1 MVNIEIVSP
10 CPYLSEYI
18 KCYWILEKGNDLHI
32 ERLFPSGETELIFH
46 YRTPF
51 TENCNNSSIIQPEF
65 LCCGQFTSYKDII
78 SDSGA
83 GLIGIVF
90 YPHTMKC
97 FFGLHPAELSESTAN
112 LADIDRSYREL
123 GCRLQD
129 AKDNDQRIKLVE
141 RFLIKRFEV
150 QKKSHFH
157 LVKQSLNCFS
167 PENGKKQLQN
177 LWKDYKISERQF
189 ERVFKE
195 HVGLAPR
202 SFSEIV
208 RFQKALSMF
217 GRNLNL
223 ADITFDSGY
232 YDQPQFIR
240 SFKKF
245 TGYTPGEYSKK
256 VKMSV

>member
-1 MVNIEIVSP
+1 MVDIEILQP
-10 CPYLSEYI
+10 CPYLSEFV

-51 TENCNNSSIIQPEF
+51 TENFKSQSVRQPEF

-83 GLIGIVF
+83 GLIGIIF
-90 YPHTMKC
+90 YPHTMNC
-97 FFGLHPAELSESTAN
+97 FFGLNPSELSESTAD

-123 GCRLQD
+123 GQQLQE
-129 AKDNDQRIKLVE
+129 AADNTSRIRLVE
-141 RFLIKRFEV
+141 NFLLKRLRV
-150 QKKSHFH
+150 PQKSHFH
-157 LVKQSLNCFS
+157 MVKQSLDCLS
-167 PENGKKQLQN
+167 PANGIRPLQN
-177 LWKDYKISERQF
+177 LWRYYQISERQF

-195 HVGLAPR
+195 YVGLAPR
-202 SFSEIV
+202 SFSEII
-208 RFQKALSMF
+208 RFQRALSMF
-217 GRNLNL
+217 GQNLNMTG
-223 ADITFDSGY
+223 ISFDSGY

-245 TGYTPGEYSKK
+245 TGYTPGEYSRKM
-256 VKMSV
+256 KMSV